1 MDFIFGVM
9 LGVGAGYLIC
19 DLTRDRLQGIKTIY
33 NQISPIEVKID
44 NLAGDVTH
52 AINMM
57 HSSLSDLKTRMEKI
71 ETNSK
76 SGTNSKSDSSPVPL
90 QDPSPGE

>member
-19 DLTRDRLQGIKTIY
+19 DLTRDRLQGIKNIY
-33 NQISPIEVKID
+33 NQLSPIEAKID

-52 AINMM
+52 AISMF
-57 HSSLSDLKTRMEKI
+57 HSSLSDLKDRLDKI
-71 ETNSK
+71 EGK
-76 SGTNSKSDSSPVPL
+76 PKSDTDAKLLESS
-90 QDPSPGE
+90 SSGS